1 MLPKTKIRYN
11 RRPMP
16 SLNPPKNCSLC
27 PRLAEYR
34 AALRQAHP
42 DWHNA
47 PVPAFT
53 APKARLLVVGLA
65 PGKTG
70 ANRTGRVFTGD
81 YAGEIL
87 YAMLKQHGFADGTY
101 AARPDDGVTLHDCV
115 IANAVACVPPQN
127 KPTPAE
133 AAACRAFLSRRIS
146 AMKDLRAI
154 LALGR
159 IAHESVLRAFEL
171 PLRDHPFAHAA
182 CHDLSAAVRL
192 FDSYHCSRYN
202 MNTKRLRLDMLEQVF
217 TAIRA
222 HLATPTYPPQPKN
235 ERAEK
240 PFGF

>member
-1 MLPKTKIRYN
+1 MLD
-11 RRPMP
+11 
-16 SLNPPKNCSLC
+16 PPKNCPLC
-27 PRLAEYR
+27 PRLAQYR

-42 DWHNA
+42 EWHNA
-47 PVPAFT
+47 PVPAFIT
-53 APKARLLVVGLA
+53 PKPKPRLLIVGLA

-87 YAMLKQHGFADGTY
+87 YAMLQQHGFASGTY
-101 AARPDDGVTLHDCV
+101 AAHTDDDTRLHDCI

-133 AAACRAFLSRRIS
+133 ATACRAWLSKRIA
-146 AMKDLRAI
+146 AMEDLRAI

-159 IAHESVLRAFEL
+159 IAHESVLRVFAL
-171 PLRDHPFAHAA
+171 PLRDHLFAHAA
-182 CHDLSAAVRL
+182 QHDLSDAVRL

-217 TAIRA
+217 TAVKT
-222 HLATPTYPPQPKN
+222 HLNHA
-235 ERAEK
+235 R
-240 PFGF
+240 